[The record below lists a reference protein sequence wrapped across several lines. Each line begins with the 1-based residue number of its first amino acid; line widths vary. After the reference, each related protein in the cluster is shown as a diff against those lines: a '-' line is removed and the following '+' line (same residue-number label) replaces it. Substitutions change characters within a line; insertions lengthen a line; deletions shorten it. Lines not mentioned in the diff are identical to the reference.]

1 LESNSGKRRNR
12 KDPSFS
18 ADNPRTGGV
27 GKEFDQT
34 VDAVECPRGS
44 DLRIPCTAVSNGQWI
59 MGEQIG
65 LDPKSITE
73 LDENGFT
80 GLQSYIGSFQM
91 DI

>member
-1 LESNSGKRRNR
+1 
-12 KDPSFS
+12 
-18 ADNPRTGGV
+18 
-27 GKEFDQT
+27 
-34 VDAVECPRGS
+34 
-44 DLRIPCTAVSNGQWI
+44 
-59 MGEQIG
+59 MGEQGG